1 MSQRAD
7 GDSTRRYPVS
17 SLCGLFGLSRQG
29 YYKHSYRDEELDV
42 LISSVVH
49 YCHHIREQL
58 PHSGCRQLYHLC
70 GEFFGDKFV
79 LGRDRF
85 FDILRS
91 NGLML
96 KRKRYRPHTTNS
108 NHPFRIYDD
117 LLNTYPKYIPQT
129 HCRLLVAD
137 ITYVPIDGGF
147 AYLSLLTDGYSRAI
161 VGYALHPTLSSEG
174 PLKALQMALDFYRDR
189 GIDIEG
195 VIHHSDRGIQ
205 YASKEYTKK
214 LLDNHDI
221 GMFYDEVLRAL
232 WGYVGDKVNM
242 SQESLNKEN
251 IEHALSSRN
260 VPAEYIQQFIKAL
273 NDCEFARF
281 APGDTNANM
290 ENLYNSAIDAISKME
305 DNL

>member
-7 GDSTRRYPVS
+7 GNSAKRYPVS

-58 PHSGCRQLYHLC
+58 PLSGCRQLYHLC
-70 GEFFGDKFV
+70 SEFFGDKFV

-96 KRKRYRPHTTNS
+96 KRKRYRPRTTHS
-108 NHPFRIYDD
+108 NHPYRIYDD

-137 ITYVPIDGGF
+137 ITYIPIDGGF

-189 GIDIEG
+189 GIDVEG

-205 YASKEYTKK
+205 YASREYTKK
-214 LLDNHDI
+214 LLDNH
-221 GMFYDEVLRAL
+221 AL
-232 WGYVGDKVNM
+232 ISMTQTGDPLHNALAERMNNTVKNGWLYECERMDFTQTGRHVDKAIYNYNWMRPQQAINM
-242 SQESLNKEN
+242 KTPMQMLSEEN
-251 IEHALSSRN
+251 RNPLLLSG
-260 VPAEYIQQFIKAL
+260 AT
-273 NDCEFARF
+273 CC
-281 APGDTNANM
+281 T
-290 ENLYNSAIDAISKME
+290 
-305 DNL
+305 